1 MLQTVTANRICF
13 RTVYTYPITFE
24 HVVFP
29 PSGQLK
35 LPTLPPEPT
44 YDENLGEEKY
54 KTTKRF
60 IDARGPE
67 SIHTELIHKQFGLVA
82 INGGFIK
89 AEDFAWIQQEV
100 NEKLLEKQFA
110 IWRVDAP
117 WLPRVK
123 RPPSTKLGGGKGSIS
138 HYETPVRSGRII
150 LELGGYITEQE
161 ARSIL
166 MHLYLHLPFPVEF
179 VSQELFEKRREL
191 ETKVRENNRNKF
203 DWETIIKYNMQNC
216 KSWLT
221 PYDTFYGPSVMQIFG
236 EEELLSVQFK
246 YLVFFIAG
254 CPLVAFLLC
263 LLLSIILHYEQAV
276 WTHCEVTNW
285 LPSLSAAVSSFAPER
300 YIWRL
305 FIGFHGTPR
314 LVLAFAFKNFLITS
328 SLWPSPFRSWY
339 RWASQFS
346 CALNLCEIL
355 SLVLLSSIS
364 STEDHFLHALSFCG
378 FALFAHFY
386 MFISIWLFDFSGRRR
401 SSKLGELSFQ
411 YKVLCC
417 VGSVLSLVFALYFYY
432 RHNRY
437 CESGVYTLFALSEY
451 SLILFNILFHST
463 LYYDFHSRTL
473 TLNTAALTSAGGY
486 DLLPMYSENKTWR
499 KSDTELRLEKGN

>member
-1 MLQTVTANRICF
+1 MA
-13 RTVYTYPITFE
+13 
-24 HVVFP
+24 
-29 PSGQLK
+29 S
-35 LPTLPPEPT
+35 
-44 YDENLGEEKY
+44 
-54 KTTKRF
+54 
-60 IDARGPE
+60 AREAP
-67 SIHTELIHKQFGLVA
+67 A
-82 INGGFIK
+82 INK
-89 AEDFAWIQQEV
+89 A
-100 NEKLLEKQFA
+100 
-110 IWRVDAP
+110 R
-117 WLPRVK
+117 
-123 RPPSTKLGGGKGSIS
+123 
-138 HYETPVRSGRII
+138 RSGRII

-191 ETKVRENNRNKF
+191 ETKVRESNRNKF

-254 CPLVAFLLC
+254 CPLGAFLLC
-263 LLLSIILHYEQAV
+263 LFLSIILHYEQAV

-285 LPSLSAAVSSFAPER
+285 LPSLSSAVSSFAPER

-328 SLWPSPFRSWY
+328 SLWPSPFRPWY

-486 DLLPMYSENKTWR
+486 DLLPMYTTGAVSAPTGVPPTAVMTKVVMRVLQQQFAVSSSMPIHFLLFVLLHNVPPRIVGSVAKRDASNGQEIGEGHRRPEEEEGEHLRELSPWER
-499 KSDTELRLEKGN
+499 SFIGHSDGH